1 LKGELFYGGFKLLD
15 DGSKF
20 ITPQQQLNLL
30 DEVEKNPEEKLTV
43 YVLFYWDNLR
53 PVDFKKLMDKTF
65 ELDYI
70 TIYRDIKSNV
80 IFKFREKEVSLRYRQ
95 GWSWTW
101 PELVELIKKQL
112 ARDLVHLIMA

>member
-1 LKGELFYGGFKLLD
+1 MKGDNFYGGFKLLD

-30 DEVEKNPEEKLTV
+30 DKVEEYPEEKLTV
-43 YVLFYWDNLR
+43 YVLFYWENLR

-65 ELDYI
+65 RLDYI
-70 TIYRDIKSNV
+70 IMYRDNKSNV
-80 IFKFREKEVSLRYRQ
+80 MFKFQEKEVSLRYKQ
-95 GWSWTW
+95 DWSWTW

-112 ARDLVHLIMA
+112 EGD